1 MGQSIENIQR
11 GLPSA
16 GLMASGVL
24 EPEAP
29 FLHATHPYFPVA
41 EGLAAEWA
49 DLATRLAAPP
59 HLQSGWAEAWWRAFG
74 LGTPE
79 LRTLRR
85 EGRLVGILPIARR
98 NKLLESPANYHTP
111 GFGLLA
117 EDPIAAAALA
127 GELFGD
133 APTHVSLTSLDPDG
147 GSLEAFRVA
156 AEDAGYRVVIRP
168 FTRSLYLDVDG
179 DWQGYERGLS
189 RNLLRDLRKSMRGL
203 EHEGKVSV
211 DVMHGGEHLEDRMR
225 EAFVV
230 EASGWKGAAGTAIQ
244 SDPRTQRF
252 YTAIGRWAA
261 ECGVLRL
268 YMLRVDR
275 RPLAMCFAL
284 QEHGVCQLLK
294 AGYDPAFGAY
304 SPGKLLMHAV
314 FRDCFENGVKRI
326 ELNGD
331 AEPYKLSWASDSHE
345 YQRLEAFAPSVAGQ
359 LAWAA
364 FTYSRPVA
372 SRLRERLGLAAQDHR
387 Q

>member
-1 MGQSIENIQR
+1 MDQNMESMQR

-16 GLMASGVL
+16 GLMTSGGI

-29 FLHATHPYFPVA
+29 FLHGTHSFFPVA
-41 EGLAAEWA
+41 EGLADEWA
-49 DLATRLAAPP
+49 GLATRLTAPP

-74 LGTPE
+74 QGTPE
-79 LRTLRR
+79 LRSLRR

-117 EDPIAAAALA
+117 EDPAAAAALA
-127 GELFGD
+127 GELFDD
-133 APTHVSLTSLDPDG
+133 APTHVSMTSLDPDG
-147 GSLEAFRVA
+147 ESLEAFRIA
-156 AEDAGYRVVIRP
+156 AEDAGYRVVTRP
-168 FTRSLYLDVDG
+168 FTRSLYLDVKG
-179 DWQGYERGLS
+179 DWQGYESALS
-189 RNLLRDLRKSMRGL
+189 HNLLRDLRKSARNL
-203 EHEGKVSV
+203 EREGKVTV
-211 DVMHGGEHLEDRMR
+211 DVVRGGEHLEARMR
-225 EAFVV
+225 EAFIV

-244 SDPRTQRF
+244 SDPSTHRF
-252 YTAIGRWAA
+252 YIAIGRWAA
-261 ECGVLRL
+261 DCGTLRL

-284 QEHGVCQLLK
+284 QEHGICQLLK

-304 SPGKLLMHAV
+304 SPGKLLMHAM
-314 FRDCFENGVKRI
+314 FRDCFESGVQRI

-331 AEPYKLSWASDSHE
+331 AEPYKLSWANESHE

-372 SRLRERLGLAAQDHR
+372 SRLRERLGLTAQDHR